1 MLQISNLFPILVLQT
16 VLYKLTQVTWS
27 MPRYQ
32 HLYNY
37 FFFFWNRDFLG
48 KYYVGLK
55 KENPKFPFL
64 VRECSGIQPKIY
76 ARHGMCYV

>member
-37 FFFFWNRDFLG
+37 FFSFGTEIFL
-48 KYYVGLK
+48 
-55 KENPKFPFL
+55 ENIML
-64 VRECSGIQPKIY
+64 V
-76 ARHGMCYV
+76 